1 MKILKELYWI
11 AVDWGSSNL
20 RVWALD
26 RRHKIL
32 DSFSSNDGMLSLE
45 TGDFEPLLLKQISN
59 WVANDVNIPV
69 LCCGMVGAKQGWMEA
84 PYATVPYNLMQETDS
99 VKVICSDNRLD
110 VRILGGLKQNNP
122 ADVMRGE
129 ETQIR
134 GFLSDFADFDGVVC
148 LPGTH
153 TKWVHVS
160 AGEVISFRT
169 FISGELFALMSEYS
183 VLKHSVNSEGW
194 SDQEFKSAVSESIS
208 NPQKIFSHFFNLRA
222 DDLLN
227 NVAKPVLRSK
237 LSGYIIGAEL
247 AGAKPYWLGQNVV
260 ILADNNLS
268 KIYKAALEVQGIFA
282 QEVDAT
288 KCTLDGLAQAFS
300 LIHGRH

>member
-1 MKILKELYWI
+1 MKILKDLCWI

-20 RVWALD
+20 RVWALG
-26 RRHKIL
+26 KKNEIL
-32 DSFSSNDGMLSLE
+32 DSFSSNDGMLGLE
-45 TGDFEPLLLKQISN
+45 NGDFEPMLSEKISN
-59 WVANDVNIPV
+59 WVAGDVNIPI

-84 PYATVPYNLMQETDS
+84 PYATVPYSLMQETDS
-99 VKVICSDNRLD
+99 VKVICNDKRLD

-134 GFLSDFADFDGVVC
+134 GFLSIFSNFDGIIC

-169 FISGELFALMSEYS
+169 FMSGELFALMSKYS
-183 VLKHSVNSEGW
+183 VLKHSVNSNGW
-194 SDQEFKSAVSESIS
+194 NDQEFKSAVSESIS
-208 NPQKIFSHFFNLRA
+208 NPQKIFSDFFKLRA

-227 NVAKPVLRSK
+227 KVEKSVLRSK

-247 AGAKPYWLGQNVV
+247 AGAKPYWLGQNIV
-260 ILADNNLS
+260 ILANDDLS
-268 KIYKAALEVQGIFA
+268 KMYKAALEGQGVFA
-282 QEVDAT
+282 QEMDAT

-300 LIHGRH
+300 LICGRH

>member
-32 DSFSSNDGMLSLE
+32 DSFSSNDGMVSLE
-45 TGDFEPLLLKQISN
+45 TSDFEPLLLKQISN

-99 VKVICSDNRLD
+99 VKVICRDNRLD

-134 GFLSDFADFDGVVC
+134 GFLSDFADFDGIVC

-183 VLKHSVNSEGW
+183 VLKHSVKSDGW
-194 SDQEFKSAVSESIS
+194 DDKEFRSAVSESIS
-208 NPQKIFSHFFNLRA
+208 NPQKIFSDFFKLRA
-222 DDLLN
+222 DHLLKQ
-227 NVAKPVLRSK
+227 VEQSELRSK

-260 ILADNNLS
+260 ILGNNNLS
-268 KIYKAALEVQGIFA
+268 KIYKTALEGQGIFA
-282 QEVDAT
+282 QQIDAT
-288 KCTLDGLAQAFS
+288 ECTLNGLAQAFS
-300 LIHGRH
+300 LISGRH